1 MLTALVLP
9 RRDRNSTSRPRPHTY
24 TVEQAAEILGISRS
38 HAYACVKSGEI
49 TSLRLRR
56 RIVIPAHV
64 LDALL
69 GHAAPTAGSEFRDK

>member
-1 MLTALVLP
+1 MRIA
-9 RRDRNSTSRPRPHTY
+9 H

-38 HAYACVKSGEI
+38 HAYACVKSGDI
-49 TSLRLRR
+49 PSLRLRR

-69 GHAAPTAGSEFRDK
+69 GRATPSAGSEFRDE